1 MMAPCVIFCGLI
13 LMVRARHA
21 MFPVAFRFTL
31 TSHLPEI
38 DGWGY
43 SPRGAGYLFGG
54 DVVESVS
61 GQARDK
67 LI

>member
-1 MMAPCVIFCGLI
+1 
-13 LMVRARHA
+13 